1 MSDGVLVVK
10 FAELQA
16 ASSHIAAALNTIEA
30 QLGDLEQAAAPLV
43 AGWEGS
49 AREAYHVRQQRWRT
63 AAQDLSNILRN
74 IKGAVDQSAADYMN
88 TEKKNEGLFS

>member
-16 ASSHIAAALNTIEA
+16 ASSHIASALNTMES
-30 QLGDLEQAAAPLV
+30 QLSDLEHAAAPLV
-43 AGWEGS
+43 AGWQGT
-49 AREAYHVRQQRWRT
+49 AKEAYAVRQQKWRT

-74 IKGAVDQSAADYMN
+74 IKGAVDQSAADYQN
-88 TEKKNEGLFS
+88 TEKRNEGLFH